1 MTTIHCVAFAAA
13 FALLAVPACK
23 GDKPNAA
30 PAASATPSAS
40 VALAQLSASAAPAN
54 KCEPLGCKGGDGS
67 FFHMCDCKGTDLKP
81 PFSIKSTGKY
91 SKFFKSPEFEITNTS
106 DKDIH
111 WASAAIY
118 YYDKSGKQ
126 LSAEIRDRTYKSS
139 RINGSNFTFKPH
151 ETKTLNLG
159 FKKKSEPKHIAAM
172 QVVIDGWCYGTY
184 KDKPSHLCI
193 RIDRA
198 PEERPMAK

>member
-1 MTTIHCVAFAAA
+1 MTGKLI
-13 FALLAVPACK
+13 ALTGALALCSVSACK
-23 GDKPNAA
+23 GSKKDVA
-30 PAASATPSAS
+30 PAASAVPSAS
-40 VALAQLSASAAPAN
+40 VAAAEPSASAAPPN
-54 KCEPLGCKGGDGS
+54 KCEPLGCKRGDGT

-81 PFSIKSTGKY
+81 PFSIKATGKY
-91 SKFFKSPEFEITNTS
+91 SKFFKSPEFEVENTS
-106 DKDIH
+106 DKPIH

-126 LSAEIRDRTYKSS
+126 LSATIRKHAYKSS

-151 ETKTLNLG
+151 ETKTLHLG
-159 FKKKSEPKHIAAM
+159 FKKESEPKHIATM

-184 KDKPSHLCI
+184 KDKASHLCI